1 MNIQMFPFDFQGCT
15 VDGSEIL
22 CHQLRLVVS
31 PIIYRVLY
39 IVVGLIGSIKSIGKK
54 KVAPL
59 RHNSILPICAR
70 CDPWQVLDKNV
81 RGNSTFLGGLEK
93 KNYLQRLFVW
103 DMTIVTSM

>member
-54 KVAPL
+54 KGRAF
-59 RHNSILPICAR
+59 ATQF
-70 CDPWQVLDKNV
+70 DPSNLCKV
-81 RGNSTFLGGLEK
+81 RSLAGFGQKCSREIQPFWGG
-93 KNYLQRLFVW
+93 
-103 DMTIVTSM
+103 